1 MIVSFVQPGTNVAE
15 TTMLTSSRKHAG
27 VVALMLCTL
36 PGMEKWCQVG
46 VQGWKLLEGF
56 RMEGILHQEEGGYQL
71 IFAGQMS
78 DSR

>member
-1 MIVSFVQPGTNVAE
+1 MVAGRLE
-15 TTMLTSSRKHAG
+15 WKSG
-27 VVALMLCTL
+27 Q
-36 PGMEKWCQVG
+36 GG

-56 RMEGILHQEEGGYQL
+56 GMEGILHQEEGGYQL